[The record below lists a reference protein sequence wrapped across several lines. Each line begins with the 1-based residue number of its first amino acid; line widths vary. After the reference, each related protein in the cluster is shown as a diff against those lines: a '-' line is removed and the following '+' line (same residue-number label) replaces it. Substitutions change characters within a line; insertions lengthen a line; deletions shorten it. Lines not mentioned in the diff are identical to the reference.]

1 MGGYLSF
8 AALMFAL
15 LFLLWAA
22 TETWARYR
30 AERTR
35 KAGAV
40 FAGVVLCA
48 IAVLA
53 AVAVVPPAD

>member
-1 MGGYLSF
+1 MNNYLPF

-22 TETWARYR
+22 TESWARYR
-30 AERTR
+30 AKPTLRT
-35 KAGAV
+35 GALL
-40 FAGVVLCA
+40 AGVLLCA
-48 IAVLA
+48 IVVLA

>member
-1 MGGYLSF
+1 MGGYLPF

-22 TETWARYR
+22 TETWGRYR
-30 AERTR
+30 AKPTL
-35 KAGAV
+35 KTGAL
-40 FAGVVLCA
+40 FAGVLLCA

-53 AVAVVPPAD
+53 AVAVMPPAD